1 MADRLGTPYLQKCL
15 NQQLTNHIRE
25 TLPGLRNQLTKQMV
39 GMEKDVRDFK
49 DFKPNDPG
57 RKTKAMLS
65 LTNQFSHEFSEVIEG
80 HTGKRLTVR
89 PSKITNQLSYQLFR
103 RLEYPVRII
112 LVPLYF
118 YARIYHVI

>member
-65 LTNQFSHEFSEVIEG
+65 SLFPNRSTKTRTYRDVI
-80 HTGKRLTVR
+80 LWLMD
-89 PSKITNQLSYQLFR
+89 SKPFDPKIGST
-103 RLEYPVRII
+103 
-112 LVPLYF
+112 
-118 YARIYHVI
+118 